1 MFLKFRYLI
10 LSAIVFALM
19 CLSVSKQYWVGD
31 FWMHSAVIHELA
43 FNPLHPKHPQ
53 LSLEAPHPFYSP
65 YALAW
70 SLVSRVTHWNP
81 LKTLSLAAVCN
92 IALLLIGL
100 YLFSSAIYP
109 KDGSGVAYYSLL
121 FILLLWGATVW
132 NWSGFTHLRGLGY
145 VLPYPSTFCLAITF
159 IALALNKRRIDKNQ
173 DFWLVP
179 ILLLSVTTLLS
190 HPFTFIFLAS
200 GLLAMMFVTKRPLIP
215 ELLRVGGVFLGTL
228 LLAVLWPYY
237 PFLKF
242 ILGESGAYNISNSG
256 MYRDVVMNVWPAL
269 IGLPLLAM
277 DLRANWRQPLPLMF
291 GFLLFVYIAGG
302 IVKSYSYGRALSFMV
317 ILLDITIALH
327 LVKLENKLKSRGAG
341 VLNRPWILCTGVTL
355 ILIAFSYN
363 NFIAPALERSIFS
376 ARKSY
381 EYYYF
386 LSEYTD
392 HYDPIMAKPSIGA
405 MLPTFGGKV
414 VGFGEDAPFVP
425 DAKIRLED
433 VKRFFDVNTTQEDR
447 VQVLQKYGVKYILL
461 EKTKAANWTVFREK
475 MRELGDIVYQNRR
488 FILYSVSIQ

>member
-1 MFLKFRYLI
+1 MI
-10 LSAIVFALM
+10 
-19 CLSVSKQYWVGD
+19 
-31 FWMHSAVIHELA
+31 
-43 FNPLHPKHPQ
+43 
-53 LSLEAPHPFYSP
+53 
-65 YALAW
+65 
-70 SLVSRVTHWNP
+70 
-81 LKTLSLAAVCN
+81 
-92 IALLLIGL
+92 
-100 YLFSSAIYP
+100 
-109 KDGSGVAYYSLL
+109 
-121 FILLLWGATVW
+121 
-132 NWSGFTHLRGLGY
+132 
-145 VLPYPSTFCLAITF
+145 
-159 IALALNKRRIDKNQ
+159 
-173 DFWLVP
+173 
-179 ILLLSVTTLLS
+179 
-190 HPFTFIFLAS
+190 
-200 GLLAMMFVTKRPLIP
+200 FVTKRPLIP

-256 MYRDVVMNVWPAL
+256 MYRDVLINVWPAL

-302 IVKSYSYGRALSFMV
+302 IVKSYSYGRALSFMI

-327 LVKLENKLKSRGAG
+327 LVKLENRLKSRGAG
-341 VLNRPWILCTGVTL
+341 VLNQPWLLCTGVTL
-355 ILIAFSYN
+355 ILIAVSYN
-363 NFIAPALERSIFS
+363 DFIAPALERSIFS

-381 EYYYF
+381 EYFYF

-392 HYDPIMAKPSIGA
+392 HYDPILAKPSIGA

-425 DAKIRLED
+425 DAKSRLED

-447 VQVLQKYGVKYILL
+447 DRVIEKYGVKYILL

-488 FILYSVSIQ
+488 FILYSVSIIEAKVTQRRGHPIYSPGSDPCADRGGWGRRSR